1 VVTTQTLGE
10 RADAA
15 TTMPNASTLT
25 NIKSAMTSLTIF
37 MFMLQTHEHVH
48 GSWAMAATEPPKRQG
63 PREEASQCPD
73 CRSNGSGV
81 PPLQDVLRVP
91 A

>member
-1 VVTTQTLGE
+1 
-10 RADAA
+10 
-15 TTMPNASTLT
+15 MPNASTLT
-25 NIKSAMTSLTIF
+25 NIKSAMTSRTIF

-48 GSWAMAATEPPKRQG
+48 GSWAMAATEPPKRNG
-63 PREEASQCPD
+63 PREEALSVPGLSLQ
-73 CRSNGSGV
+73 RVRV